1 MAVHRADEAVGPLL
15 DYSALLDIEYTA
27 LKMVTALVADGR
39 AEFQAGTEQT
49 LGRDRMF
56 FNLEMAVEKYGQVRA
71 SNRAGEPKLPAE
83 RSSRVGSTE

>member
-1 MAVHRADEAVGPLL
+1 VAVHRADEAVGPLL

-56 FNLEMAVEKYGQVRA
+56 FNLEMAVEKYEQVGP
-71 SNRAGEPKLPAE
+71 SNRPDEPKHPVE
-83 RSSRVGSTE
+83 QVQGGSE